1 MKYYPEKE
9 GQADGHPG
17 ILEGVQSLKVCGFVD
32 GDVSVDCHADDDI
45 DRAGHEGVDEGEH
58 EVGGEEGGGVVSAP
72 EPLGD
77 VHQGGHGRDHHA
89 EVGHREAQQVHVHHT
104 LQVGPGVEL
113 ETNLRDV

>member
-9 GQADGHPG
+9 RQADGHPG
-17 ILEGVQSLKVCGFVD
+17 ILEGVQSLKVSGFVD
-32 GDVSVDCHADDDI
+32 GDVSVDSHADDDV

-58 EVGGEEGGGVVSAP
+58 EVGGEEGGGVVTAP
-72 EPLGD
+72 QPLRD

-89 EVGHREAQQVHVHHT
+89 QVGHREAQQVHVHHT

-113 ETNLRDV
+113 ETKIRDV